1 MEADM
6 NARLRSVAKVAGGGV
21 GALALL
27 GVGYVTTSWMRY
39 GKVSTNGK
47 PDPLLDRFMASYE
60 VREYHET
67 RVAAPVEI
75 AYEAVRAMDFS
86 RSRLVRA
93 VFRARQIALGARAEP
108 PSARPVLEQTQ
119 ALGWGVLAEEPGRE
133 IVMGAVTQP
142 WLADVRFR
150 SLPPEE
156 FPAFNT
162 PGYAKIV
169 FTMSAEALGPM
180 ASVVRTETRVVTTDT
195 YARERFRR
203 YWAMV
208 SPGVRLIRIEG
219 LRLVRADAER
229 RARAT
234 RAPVAAEVSS

>member
-1 MEADM
+1 M
-6 NARLRSVAKVAGGGV
+6 NARLRRVATVAGGGL

-27 GVGYVTTSWMRY
+27 GVGYVATSWMRY

-47 PDPLLDRFMASYE
+47 PDPLLDRFIPTYE
-60 VREYHET
+60 VREYHEM
-67 RVAAPVEI
+67 RVAAPVDI
-75 AYEAVRAMDFS
+75 AYEALRAMDFN

-93 VFRARQIALGARAEP
+93 VFRARQIALGASEEP
-108 PSARPVLEQTQ
+108 TPSAQPVLEQTQ

-142 WLADVRFR
+142 WVANVRFQ
-150 SLPPEE
+150 SVPPD
-156 FPAFNT
+156 AFATFNS

-180 ASVVRTETRVVTTDT
+180 ESVVRTETRVVTTDG

-203 YWAMV
+203 YWVMV
-208 SPGVRLIRIEG
+208 SPGVRLIRTEG

-229 RARAT
+229 RARAAG
-234 RAPVAAEVSS
+234 APVAAEVPSS